1 VSFSPFFLPPRL
13 VVTLVS
19 KVPGEVF
26 WHLGSVVV
34 TLLLI
39 VLAGF
44 FKFFFENR
52 PVFL

>member
-1 VSFSPFFLPPRL
+1 VSFSPFFLPPHL

-34 TLLLI
+34 TLLLR

-44 FKFFFENR
+44 LIFSLKKGQIF
-52 PVFL
+52 